1 MRRNRY
7 FIFKYQSGFILLS
20 LLALFFGCRAEESSY
35 QGKQGSKEQ
44 QTQAQEVQPIEESK
58 DAKTEFQ
65 EPEIKVTFI
74 ELGSVKCI
82 PCKMMQPI
90 MEEIKE
96 EYRGQVEVVFYDV
109 WTSEGRPYAEK
120 YRIRAIPT
128 QVFLDK
134 DGNEYYRHQG
144 YFPKDELVEV
154 LKKQGV
160 R

>member
-1 MRRNRY
+1 MQRNRSLVVDCR
-7 FIFKYQSGFILLS
+7 SGFILLA
-20 LLALFFGCRAEESSY
+20 LLAFFFGCRAEESSY
-35 QGKQGSKEQ
+35 QGKQDSKEQ
-44 QTQAQEVQPIEESK
+44 QTQAQEVQPKEESK
-58 DAKTEFQ
+58 DAKTDFQ
-65 EPEIKVTFI
+65 DEEIKVTFV

-90 MEEIKE
+90 IEEIQE
-96 EYRGQVEVVFYDV
+96 EYKGQVKVVFHDV
-109 WTSEGRPYAEK
+109 WTPEGRPYAEK

-154 LKKQGV
+154 LKRQGV